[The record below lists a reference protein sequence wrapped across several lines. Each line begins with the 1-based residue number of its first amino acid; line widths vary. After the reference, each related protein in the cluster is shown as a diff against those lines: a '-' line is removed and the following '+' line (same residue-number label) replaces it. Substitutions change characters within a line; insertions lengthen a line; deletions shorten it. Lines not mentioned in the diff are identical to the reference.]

1 MDLLPHLY
9 RHHKWANLTL
19 LDHLAALPA
28 EDLDRRAP
36 GGFGT
41 IHETLF
47 HMIANEGRFIDT
59 LAGHELIFNPLP
71 AELPDCASLKRLAE
85 TQGDQLLEYA
95 RNLTEASRISGSFNG
110 EPFSMPLYVPL
121 FQAYNHG
128 VEHRTNITSVLATY
142 DLPTPGLDLWSFM
155 DAGEAP

>member
-1 MDLLPHLY
+1 MTLLPHLY
-9 RHHKWANLTL
+9 RHHKWANLAL
-19 LDHLAALPA
+19 IDHLAGLPD
-28 EDLDRRAP
+28 EDLQRRAP

-47 HMIANEGRFIDT
+47 HMLANEGRFIDT
-59 LAGHELIFNPLP
+59 LSGKELVFNPLP
-71 AELPDCASLKRLAE
+71 AELPPCSTLRQWAE
-85 TQGDQLLEYA
+85 TQGDQLIDYA
-95 RNLTEASRISGSFNG
+95 KTLTEDSRLSGTFKGEAFN
-110 EPFSMPLYVPL
+110 MPLYVPL

-142 DLPTPGLDLWSFM
+142 DIPTPGLDLWSFM